1 MTGSAAFGG
10 FRLRVLSMLAGA
22 PSGGAETFFVSLVTA
37 FATAGVEQRAVIRRN
52 PTRAAL
58 LRDSGVPVRE
68 VAYARWLDLGTRL
81 ALRQEVR
88 RFDPDVAIAFMNR
101 AADRMPDGR
110 HLKLARLGGF
120 YDIKYYRRCDH
131 LICITHGIRRHMI
144 AQGWPEERAHYLG
157 NFAEAADVPAADRA
171 AYDTPADAPLL
182 FTPCRLHQAK
192 AIDVLL
198 KALARLDGVYLWIAG
213 DGPDR
218 AALTALADEL
228 GVSSRVR
235 FLGWQVS
242 TGPFFRA
249 ADVVAFPS
257 RHEPFGTVSLE
268 AWAYGKPLVTTD
280 VDGPA
285 ELVRP
290 EEDAVMVPRDDVDAL
305 AAGLRRVVEDKAF
318 AARLVEAGRARH
330 AAEFTREICVRNYLA
345 LFDRL
350 R

>member
-1 MTGSAAFGG
+1 
-10 FRLRVLSMLAGA
+10 MLAGA
-22 PSGGAETFFVSLVTA
+22 PTGGAETFFVTLVTA
-37 FATAGVEQRAVIRRN
+37 FAGAGVEQRAVIRRN
-52 PTRAAL
+52 PERAAL
-58 LRDSGVPVRE
+58 LRSAGVPVQE
-68 VAYARWLDLGTRL
+68 AAFAKWLDLRTR
-81 ALRQEVR
+81 ATLRREVS
-88 RFDPDVAIAFMNR
+88 RFDPDVALAFMNR

-131 LICITHGIRRHMI
+131 LVCITHGIRRHVI
-144 AQGWPEERAHYLG
+144 GQGWPEERAHYIG
-157 NFAEAADVPAADRA
+157 NFAETDDAPAADRA
-171 AYDTPADAPLL
+171 AFDTPADAPLV
-182 FTPCRLHQAK
+182 FTPCRLHAAK

-198 KALARLDGVYLWIAG
+198 RAVARLDGVYLWVAG

-218 AALTALADEL
+218 AALSALAAEL
-228 GVSSRVR
+228 GVASRVR
-235 FLGWQVS
+235 FLGWRVG
-242 TGPFFRA
+242 TGAFFRA

-290 EEDAVMVPRDDVDAL
+290 DEDALMVPRDSVDYL
-305 AAGLRRVVEDKAF
+305 AAGLRRVIEDRGL
-318 AARLVEAGRARH
+318 AARLVAAVTARH
-330 AAEFTREICVRNYLA
+330 RAEFTREICVRNYLT

>member
-1 MTGSAAFGG
+1 MRI
-10 FRLRVLSMLAGA
+10 RLRVLSMLAGA

-37 FATAGVEQRAVIRRN
+37 FAGAGVEQRAVIRGN

-58 LRDSGVPVRE
+58 LRDGGVPVRE
-68 VAYARWLDLGTRL
+68 VAYAGWLDFATRA
-81 ALRQEVR
+81 ALRREVAA
-88 RFDPDVAIAFMNR
+88 FDPDVALAFMNR

-131 LICITHGIRRHMI
+131 LICITHGIRRHVI
-144 AQGWPEERAHYLG
+144 AQGWPAERVHYIG
-157 NFAEAADVPAADRA
+157 NFAAADPAPAADRA
-171 AYDTPADAPLL
+171 AYDTPAGAPLV
-182 FTPCRLHQAK
+182 FTPCRLHAAK

-198 KALARLDGVYLWIAG
+198 RAVATLDGVYLWVAG

-218 AALTALADEL
+218 AALAQLADDL
-228 GVSSRVR
+228 GIAARVR
-235 FLGWQVS
+235 FLGWQTA

-285 ELVRP
+285 ELVQP
-290 EEDAVMVPRDDVDAL
+290 ERDALMVPKDDAEAL
-305 AAGLRRVVEDKAF
+305 AAALRRAIEDRGL
-318 AARLVEAGRARH
+318 AARLVAAGAARH
-330 AAEFTREICVRNYLA
+330 RAEFTRDICVRNYLT

>member
-1 MTGSAAFGG
+1 
-10 FRLRVLSMLAGA
+10 MLAGA

-37 FATAGVEQRAVIRRN
+37 FAGAGVEQRAVIRRN
-52 PTRAAL
+52 PERAAL
-58 LRDSGVPVRE
+58 LRAADVPVRE
-68 VAYARWLDLGTRL
+68 VAYAGWLDFATRA
-81 ALRQEVR
+81 ALRREVAD
-88 RFDPDVAIAFMNR
+88 FDPDVALAFMNR

-131 LICITHGIRRHMI
+131 LICITHGIRRHVI
-144 AQGWPEERAHYLG
+144 AQGWPAERAHYIG
-157 NFAEAADVPAADRA
+157 NFAEADPAPAADRA
-171 AYDTPADAPLL
+171 AYDTPAGAPLV
-182 FTPCRLHQAK
+182 FTPCRLHAAK

-198 KALARLDGVYLWIAG
+198 RALATLDGVYLWVAG

-218 AALTALADEL
+218 TALETLADEL
-228 GVSSRVR
+228 GIAARVR
-235 FLGWQVS
+235 FLGWQVA
-242 TGPFFRA
+242 TGPLFRA

-268 AWAYGKPLVTTD
+268 AWAYAKPLVTTD

-290 EEDAVMVPRDDVDAL
+290 GEDALVVPKDDAAAL
-305 AAGLRRVVEDKAF
+305 ASALHRVLGDRDL
-318 AARLVEAGRARH
+318 AARLVAAGSARH
-330 AAEFTREICVRNYLA
+330 RAGFTRDICVRNYLT